1 MTRPSH
7 LNQLHR
13 SHHLLLPLLCAAALA
28 TCGGGDDS
36 ASSSGAAGTTG
47 GATVAA
53 APLVITAA
61 SPATRNGTL
70 GVAAAQVEAGSSNE
84 TLTTYAATDPY
95 CRVAVYGLVG
105 SVDGQRYFVELSF
118 RKDNRSVGLL
128 KLGDDTSLATLARV
142 AAPVTG
148 VAVDIANRRIGFT
161 NVVISSTTTTITLNG
176 ALAYTTNV
184 APENRAACG

>member
-1 MTRPSH
+1 MTKPTPPISR
-7 LNQLHR
+7 HR
-13 SHHLLLPLLCAAALA
+13 LLLPLLCAATLA
-28 TCGGGDDS
+28 ACGGGDDTP
-36 ASSSGAAGTTG
+36 ATGAAGTTG

-53 APLVITAA
+53 APLVISAA
-61 SPATRNGTL
+61 SPAARNGTL

-95 CRVAVYGLVG
+95 CRVAVYSLVDSG
-105 SVDGQRYFVELSF
+105 DGQRYYIELSF

-128 KLGDDTSLATLARV
+128 KFGDDTTLSTLARV

-161 NVVISSTTTTITLNG
+161 NVVISSTTTSITLNG